1 MTNLRDAQLLADRYA
16 AVWNEPDQ
24 AARRRAI
31 EELWAADGVHYVKD
45 REYRGHLALE
55 ERVRGAY
62 DKNVRLAG
70 NRFRATGNAQALREI
85 VEFNWEMLPA
95 NGDRVIAVGLEVL
108 VLDLDN
114 DGRILRDYQF
124 IVS

>member
-1 MTNLRDAQLLADRYA
+1 MTNLRDAQQLADRYVA
-16 AVWNEPDQ
+16 LWNEPDP

-31 EELWAADGVHYVKD
+31 DGLWAPDGGHFVKD
-45 REYRGHLALE
+45 REYRGHAALE
-55 ERVRGAY
+55 ERVLGAY

-70 NRFRATGNAQALREI
+70 NRFRATRNAQGLRDV

-95 NGDRVIAVGLEVL
+95 NGNQVLAVGLEVL
-108 VLDLDN
+108 VLDEH
-114 DGRILRDYQF
+114 GRILRDYQF

>member
-1 MTNLRDAQLLADRYA
+1 MTNLPDAQLLADRYA

-55 ERVRGAY
+55 ERVLGAH

-70 NRFRATGNAQALREI
+70 NRFRATRNAQALREI

-95 NGDRVIAVGLEVL
+95 HGDQVLAVGLEIL